1 MLVGSM
7 LRCGNSASLPFRF
20 SILRANLA
28 VRTVQNPLDS
38 RISGVLPDP
47 IMAQQRTL
55 QNMIR
60 ATGVGLHSGEKV
72 YLTMRP
78 APVDTGIVFR
88 RVDLDPVVEI
98 PARADYV
105 TETMLCTG
113 LSHDGGKAMTVE
125 HLMSALAGLGVDN
138 LYIELSA
145 PEVPIMDGSS
155 GPFVFLLQ
163 SAGIVEQNAPKRFM
177 RILKTV
183 EVRDGDKVARFE
195 PYNGF
200 RLGFTVEFDHPA
212 IPTSR
217 SRAVVEFSTD
227 TYVKEVSRAR
237 TFGFMR
243 DLEFM
248 RERNLGLG
256 GSMDNAIVL
265 DEFRVLNDDGLRYA
279 DEFVRHKILDAVGD
293 LYLAGRPILGAYEG
307 FKSGHALNNKLVRAL
322 LAEQSAW
329 DEVTFERDEPVPVVF
344 GVPQLA

>member
-1 MLVGSM
+1 MS
-7 LRCGNSASLPFRF
+7 
-20 SILRANLA
+20 
-28 VRTVQNPLDS
+28 
-38 RISGVLPDP
+38 
-47 IMAQQRTL
+47 QQRTL
-55 QNMIR
+55 KNVIR

-72 YLTMRP
+72 SMTLRP

-88 RVDLDPVVEI
+88 RIDLDPVAEI
-98 PARADYV
+98 PARADAV

-113 LSHDGGKAMTVE
+113 LTANGGKAMTVE

-138 LYIELSA
+138 LYIDLSA
-145 PEVPIMDGSS
+145 AEVPIMDGSS

-163 SAGIVEQNAPKRFM
+163 SAGVAVQSAPKRFI
-177 RILKTV
+177 RILETV
-183 EVRDGDKVARFE
+183 EVREGDKFARFE
-195 PYNGF
+195 PYHGF

-212 IPTSR
+212 IPASR
-217 SRAVVEFSTD
+217 SRAVVEFSTEN
-227 TYVKEVSRAR
+227 YIKEVSRAR

-243 DLEFM
+243 DLEYM

-293 LYLAGRPILGAYEG
+293 LYLLGHPILGAYEG

-322 LAEQSAW
+322 IAQRSAW
-329 DEVTFERDEPVPVVF
+329 EEVSFAQEQTVPVIF
-344 GVPQLA
+344 GLPATA